1 MKSEKIKAYAEAR
14 YEEAE
19 KRLDEA
25 DRNGKPNDI
34 QFWRGYRECAQRM
47 MEAIKK

>member
-1 MKSEKIKAYAEAR
+1 MTFEEIKSYAEAR

-25 DRNGKPNDI
+25 IRNYQAFDI

-47 MEAIKK
+47 TEVLQ